1 MLNRKKTI
9 MMSKYKLLL
18 TIVAFVSFLSSKA
31 QSVPKLK
38 FIQPQLFSGVNGQ
51 KDAVYKFSNVVPGID
66 AYVQIENIYGGAVL
80 VNIDDST
87 LGYYEAWQPTVGG
100 PDTLGSY
107 SYIKWNIEFKTT
119 AGAIYTFPVFNAS
132 SIDVD
137 GDNVRVREFVEVNGY
152 SSYDVPTQVPTLLQ
166 ISEVPVTDRTY
177 GDDPNPINVHALGP
191 VANRVGIDTFSLDVR
206 INYHFTNSSKI
217 KFYTGSQI
225 DNNGST
231 GAIAT
236 NRYHCIYFHDVKSDL
251 FSVLPITYSSF
262 KIIVNKNQVFLA
274 WTSDTKNANNVFE
287 VEKSFDQKE
296 FRKIGRVLISQSV
309 NGVSGQYSFIDD
321 ANEFTKHKEVFY
333 RLKLID
339 QKGGFTYSIVKMMK
353 LTTLENTEIQ
363 VLPNPY
369 MEKLNVNF
377 QVEDYNKAEIR
388 LINMSGN
395 VIASTQAT
403 VTKGM
408 NTIQLANL
416 NSKASGLYVV
426 NLIIDGKLIS
436 SQKVLKN

>member
-1 MLNRKKTI
+1 
-9 MMSKYKLLL
+9 MSNYKLLF
-18 TIVAFVSFLSSKA
+18 TIIAFVSFLSSKA

-38 FIQPQLFSGVNGQ
+38 FIQPQLVSGIDGQ
-51 KDAVYKFSNVVPGID
+51 KDAVYKFSNVVPGVD

-107 SYIKWNIEFKTT
+107 SYIKWSIEFKTT
-119 AGAIYTFPVFNAS
+119 AGAINTFPVFNAS

-152 SSYDVPTQVPTLLQ
+152 SSYDVPTQVPSLLE
-166 ISEVPVTDRTY
+166 ISEVPLTDSTY
-177 GDDPNPINVHALGP
+177 SDDPNPINIYALGP

-217 KFYTGSQI
+217 KLYTGSQI
-225 DNNGST
+225 DANGST
-231 GAIAT
+231 AAIAT
-236 NRYHCIYFHDVKSDL
+236 DRYHCIYFHDVQNDL
-251 FSVLPITYSSF
+251 FSVLPITYLSF
-262 KIIVNKNQVFLA
+262 KITANKNQVFLS
-274 WTSDTKNANNVFE
+274 WTSDTKNIDNAFE
-287 VEKSFDQKE
+287 VERSFDQKK
-296 FRKIGRVLISQSV
+296 FLKIGTVSILQNL
-309 NGVSGQYSFIDD
+309 NGTSGQYSFIDN
-321 ANEFTKHKEVFY
+321 ANELTKHKEVFY
-333 RLKLID
+333 RLKLLD
-339 QKGGFTYSIVKMMK
+339 QKGTFNYSMIKMVRI
-353 LTTLENTEIQ
+353 TTSEKTTIQ

-377 QVEDYNKAEIR
+377 QVEDYNKAEVR
-388 LINMSGN
+388 LIDMSGN
-395 VIASTQAT
+395 VIASTQAM

-416 NSKASGLYVV
+416 NSKATGLYVV
-426 NLIIDGKLIS
+426 NLIIDGKLVN